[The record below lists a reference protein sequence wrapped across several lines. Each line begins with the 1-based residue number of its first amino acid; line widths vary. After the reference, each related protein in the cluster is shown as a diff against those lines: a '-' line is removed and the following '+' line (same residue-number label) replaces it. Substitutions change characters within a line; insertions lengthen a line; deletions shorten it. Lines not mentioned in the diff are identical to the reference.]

1 MFLKVHYMVIIL
13 VKNSLLQNPL
23 YKGSAQFEHS
33 ASSQVVL
40 RRNKCGV
47 NLPSQHVHLS
57 TKWLN
62 PIFVKQ
68 KPFDVHY

>member
-13 VKNSLLQNPL
+13 VKNSLLQNPH

-40 RRNKCGV
+40 RRYKCGV
-47 NLPSQHVHLS
+47 SLPS
-57 TKWLN
+57 
-62 PIFVKQ
+62 
-68 KPFDVHY
+68 